1 MQCLQLA
8 WVPLLWSHCW
18 HWSHAN
24 KHGTSDPNSNLIL
37 YLVDERFERHCCSE
51 KMSLLQDHLLAFSQV
66 SSMIFRISMMIGSIP
81 NLVKPVGSIS
91 FSLFSLRGHMR
102 KRSAP
107 GNCAD
112 KGGKAPKGQSPWGE
126 TIYTTCKWLI
136 SQSPGLKPC
145 LISIDQLWNCY
156 GMESTSTSFTLEPRS
171 LCSPDQHPVE
181 WLLDELKL
189 GVYEPLLTWLREFVP
204 DFPDPS
210 DFSLP
215 VTRLLIMCCCNSQEH
230 RKYMMISSQ
239 LMSSNATGIWQQI
252 CLQPLVHLRLTR
264 SQWWKYRFSPSST
277 IVLPM
282 DCRCCTIGFWS
293 SKISSSRASRAG
305 ERQWKWNQLTRT
317 WLGDLH
323 LRLVWLRLWKDLE
336 GYPWF
341 FGASSEPTT
350 TVSRWPILKKNLL
363 AGWGLVANRS
373 WASPKE
379 VLCG

>member
-1 MQCLQLA
+1 
-8 WVPLLWSHCW
+8 
-18 HWSHAN
+18 
-24 KHGTSDPNSNLIL
+24 
-37 YLVDERFERHCCSE
+37 
-51 KMSLLQDHLLAFSQV
+51 
-66 SSMIFRISMMIGSIP
+66 
-81 NLVKPVGSIS
+81 
-91 FSLFSLRGHMR
+91 
-102 KRSAP
+102 
-107 GNCAD
+107 
-112 KGGKAPKGQSPWGE
+112 
-126 TIYTTCKWLI
+126 
-136 SQSPGLKPC
+136 
-145 LISIDQLWNCY
+145 
-156 GMESTSTSFTLEPRS
+156 MESTSTSFTLEPRS

-181 WLLDELKL
+181 WLLGELKL

-305 ERQWKWNQLTRT
+305 ERQWK
-317 WLGDLH
+317 
-323 LRLVWLRLWKDLE
+323 
-336 GYPWF
+336 
-341 FGASSEPTT
+341 
-350 TVSRWPILKKNLL
+350 
-363 AGWGLVANRS
+363 
-373 WASPKE
+373 
-379 VLCG
+379 